1 MSQLILASEALA
13 GGAMTRRE
21 LQRRYQ
27 RVHQNVYAPRDLE
40 LTAADRVRAAWLWS
54 GRTATA
60 SGLSAAVLLGSRWIP
75 DETPAELLRTQ
86 YPAPRGIIVHQDQ
99 VPEEELTTRSGISCT
114 TAERTVFD
122 LGRRLAFTE
131 GLVRVD
137 ALLNATN
144 TAFADIAKVVDRHPG
159 ARYVRRLRDVLA
171 VADGGAESP
180 QETRVRLVLLRGG
193 TPTVTTQIP
202 VGRRR
207 IDMGWPEWKV
217 GVEYDGAQHWDD
229 PRQHGSD
236 IERLEYFDGLGWR
249 IVRVVAA
256 HLRDPHS
263 IIGRAERALRSAGWT
278 GTLTPSSIGL
288 LPYRTGKMR

>member
-114 TAERTVFD
+114 AAERTVFD

-144 TAFADIAKVVDRHPG
+144 MAFADIAKVVDRHPG

-236 IERLEYFDGLGWR
+236 IERQEYFDGLGWR

-256 HLRDPHS
+256 HLRDRHS